1 VIYKGIGAATGFAVA
16 NCRIIRPAPEPMA
29 AEQPIAPEQVEMEL
43 HRFHDAVAQAVKQL
57 ESILQR
63 ARQRGDTIRTE
74 IMEAQLLMLTD
85 PTIEDEVREKI
96 STRYFSAAR
105 AVQETIAEQAEI
117 LAGLEDPYLRER
129 SADVRDI
136 GMRLLAVLQGTPLLD
151 LSALT
156 DEVILVGHEIT
167 TSQMAALDT
176 VNVKGIVAEVGGKTS
191 HTAILAQNI
200 GIPAVMA
207 CEGLLGS
214 IRDGDRLALDGDKG
228 IVETAINESR
238 FREIKYELIRRAELR
253 DALERLA
260 DVPTRTKDGFR
271 VRLLANIIDPAGADK
286 ALQVGADGIGLYR
299 TEFLFV
305 NRKTAPTEEEQ
316 YEAYAAVVRTM
327 RSRPVVIRTLDVG
340 GDKELSYLNLP
351 KESNPFLG
359 CRAIRVCLRDPV
371 LFMTQLRAILRAGVH
386 GQALILYPMIASLD
400 EVRTANRLLAEAKEA
415 LRAEGVAYDPNMKS
429 GIMVE
434 VPSAAVTA
442 DLLIRETDFFSIGSN
457 DLTQYTLAVDRLNEK
472 ISSLYNPFQPGVL
485 RLIRT
490 AIDAAHR
497 AGNGKFT
504 GMCGEMAADPTG
516 ALLLLGLGLSEFS
529 VNPSELLKVKKI
541 ITSVSRAYAQEAAN
555 QAMQLGTA
563 DEVHAFL
570 KAAIPAELQVYL

>member
-1 VIYKGIGAATGFAVA
+1 
-16 NCRIIRPAPEPMA
+16 MA

-43 HRFHDAVAQAVKQL
+43 HRFHDAVAQAVIQL

-176 VNVKGIVAEVGGKTS
+176 ANVKGIVAEVGGKTS
-191 HTAILAQNI
+191 HTAILAKNI

-434 VPSAAVTA
+434 IPSAAVTA

>member
-1 VIYKGIGAATGFAVA
+1 MA
-16 NCRIIRPAPEPMA
+16 PA
-29 AEQPIAPEQVEMEL
+29 QPIAPEQVEMEL

>member
-1 VIYKGIGAATGFAVA
+1 
-16 NCRIIRPAPEPMA
+16 MA

-176 VNVKGIVAEVGGKTS
+176 ANVKGIVAEVGGKTS
-191 HTAILAQNI
+191 HTAILAKNI

-472 ISSLYNPFQPGVL
+472 ISSLYDPFQPGVL

>member
-1 VIYKGIGAATGFAVA
+1 
-16 NCRIIRPAPEPMA
+16 MA

-191 HTAILAQNI
+191 HTAILAKNI

-472 ISSLYNPFQPGVL
+472 ISSLYDPFQPGVL

>member
-1 VIYKGIGAATGFAVA
+1 MIYKGIGAATGFAVA
-16 NCRIIRPAPEPMA
+16 NCRIIRPAPEPMTA
-29 AEQPIAPEQVEMEL
+29 AQPIAPEQVKMEL

-74 IMEAQLLMLTD
+74 IIDAQLLMLTD

-96 STRYFSAAR
+96 SARYFSVAR
-105 AVQETIAEQAEI
+105 AVQETISEQAEI

-136 GMRLLAVLQGTPLLD
+136 GMRLLAILQGTPLLD

-167 TSQMAALDT
+167 TSQMAALDAT
-176 VNVKGIVAEVGGKTS
+176 NVKGIVTEVGGKTS
-191 HTAILAQNI
+191 HTAILAKNI

-207 CEGLLGS
+207 CEGILGL
-214 IRDGDRLALDGDKG
+214 IQDGDRLALDGDKG
-228 IVETAINESR
+228 LVETGINESR
-238 FREIKYELIRRAELR
+238 FREIRYELIRRAELR
-253 DALERLA
+253 DALERMT

>member
-1 VIYKGIGAATGFAVA
+1 
-16 NCRIIRPAPEPMA
+16 MA

-191 HTAILAQNI
+191 HTAILAKNI

-207 CEGLLGS
+207 CEGILGS
-214 IRDGDRLALDGDKG
+214 IRDGDRVALDGDKG

-253 DALERLA
+253 DTLERLA

-305 NRKTAPTEEEQ
+305 NRNAAPTEEEQ

-327 RSRPVVIRTLDVG
+327 RKRPVIIRTLDVG

-351 KESNPFLG
+351 QESNPFLG
-359 CRAIRVCLRDPV
+359 CRAIRLCLRDPV